1 MCYAFTIKAI
11 PGNMRS
17 SLAITL
23 KVKRDELPQI
33 YFVAAT
39 IAAFFDSSLLTFNSI
54 NSPMRSPTDKRLP
67 VMLVLLVLVLAG
79 PAARAQQVLL
89 QTDVATD
96 TIPSRT
102 GPNRRYFGHFYVG
115 YALAT
120 GSSLLGVNYGFPSS
134 ELQLGGRL
142 KRRLGPFLA
151 LNTDL
156 RYAYLRYGL
165 DPDAARPDPFGS
177 GFDSQYFSYHQ
188 LQGEV
193 SLRLSPYRRRGNT
206 VGRYLDML
214 AYGGWAF
221 ATTYAT
227 AGPGPNGGR
236 LEVVAHQPDYL
247 ARWQGG
253 VGLRLGSNSLA
264 LVGRYRL
271 SDALRG
277 PGLPE
282 PPRWQLGLEVGWF

>member
-1 MCYAFTIKAI
+1 MQNSSKRKLKAKNEGLKSVPFI
-11 PGNMRS
+11 FARTAVVVNSPF
-17 SLAITL
+17 LA
-23 KVKRDELPQI
+23 
-33 YFVAAT
+33 
-39 IAAFFDSSLLTFNSI
+39 FNSPVRC
-54 NSPMRSPTDKRLP
+54 PMPKCLQAGFF
-67 VMLVLLVLVLAG
+67 LLALLLATT
-79 PAARAQQVLL
+79 AQAQQVLL
-89 QTDVATD
+89 QADVAAD
-96 TIPSRT
+96 TIPNRT

-115 YALAT
+115 YTLAA
-120 GSSLLGVNYGFPSS
+120 GPSALGVKYGFPAS

-142 KRRLGPFLA
+142 KQRLGPFFA

-165 DPDAARPDPFGS
+165 DTEASRPGPFGM

-188 LQGEV
+188 VQGEA
-193 SLRLSPYRRRGNT
+193 SLRLSPYLRRGNT
-206 VGRYLDML
+206 VGRYLDLL

-227 AGPGPNGGR
+227 TGPGPSGGR

-247 ARWQGG
+247 ARWLGG
-253 VGLRLGSNSLA
+253 VGVRVGSNSLA

-271 SDALRG
+271 SEALRG

-282 PPRWQLGLEVGWF
+282 PPRWQLGLELGWF